1 MLVTSVILAL
11 GEVDVRE
18 SGVQNHPQP
27 HNKFKTT
34 LGYAHQTKTN
44 YNKRQDVALHKDRC
58 LPLLNEKEAVS
69 GKFPSPR
76 LSQVWMEASALLLT
90 YSVVRGTCSNLY
102 FSVLLTIKRSH

>member
-34 LGYAHQTKTN
+34 LGYARQTKTN
-44 YNKRQDVALHKDRC
+44 YNKRQDVALQRTDAC
-58 LPLLNEKEAVS
+58 P
-69 GKFPSPR
+69 
-76 LSQVWMEASALLLT
+76 
-90 YSVVRGTCSNLY
+90 Y
-102 FSVLLTIKRSH
+102 